1 MIKKRLCLFI
11 LIILCLGFGAL
22 KAQNTNNTVLPLS
35 KILEL
40 IETKYNVSFS
50 YVDKSID
57 GISIKAPE
65 DSLTLK
71 EVVDYLKDKTDL
83 DFTLLNDRFIVIRAR
98 SDDDDVFDIQSLEE
112 VVITN
117 YLTSGISKTITNT
130 VTIEPEK
137 FGILPGLIEPD
148 VLQTIQALP
157 GIISVDELASDINIR
172 GGTNDENLILWDGIK
187 MYQSGHFFGMISA
200 FNPYLTDKIN
210 VAKNGTSVYYGD
222 GVSGVIDMRN
232 KDHIDGEFEAGL
244 GVNLLNADGYIKM
257 PISDKTELQVSAR
270 KSITDFVNTPTYNQY
285 FERIFEGSNFN
296 NNNAILSNSERF
308 NFNDT
313 SIKLLYDISKSDQL
327 RVNFISIFNDLKYEE
342 ESVENTIVQSS
353 DSELK
358 QVSLAF
364 GAKYSKY
371 WNKDLRTSLQIYYS
385 TYDLEGTNID
395 LISNQRLTQ
404 ENRVEDLGVRFNLT
418 RSLDERLNLS
428 AGYQFNEVGVSNL
441 EVVNMP
447 NFRSFSKDFNRTH
460 AIYGEAEF
468 TSKNRA
474 TYARIGLRTNFI
486 ESFSLFYTEPR
497 LAFSQKLNDQ
507 WRLEILGEF
516 KSQSITQVIDLQQ
529 DFLGIE
535 KRRWLQSNN
544 DDIPL
549 IESQQASIGLH
560 YNKNKLLISVEPFT
574 KTVNGISTRSQ
585 GFQNQ
590 FQFVT
595 ASGKYQASGIDVL
608 INKQFESFST
618 WLSYSY
624 SKNDYEFEDLNDNIP
639 FPNNKDIRHAA
650 TFAGVYDYENLK
662 LAFGFNW
669 HTGKPATTPS
679 IANPNT
685 GNIINYDMPNN
696 DRLQDYFRVDM
707 SATYSFKMSQKTD
720 AVVGLSVWNILD
732 RENIINRYYA
742 VDNNDDVVAVENQAL
757 GFTPNFNFRVRF

>member
-11 LIILCLGFGAL
+11 LSITSLGLSHL
-22 KAQNTNNTVLPLS
+22 KAQDPNNTLLPLS
-35 KILEL
+35 EVLEL
-40 IETKYNVSFS
+40 IETKFNVSFS
-50 YVDKSID
+50 YIDDKIE
-57 GISIKAPE
+57 GITVKKPDDNLSLE
-65 DSLTLK
+65 DIIA
-71 EVVDYLKDKTDL
+71 YLKDQTDL
-83 DFTLLNDRFIVIRAR
+83 EFTMLNDRFIVIRAR
-98 SDDDDVFDIQSLEE
+98 SKDSDAFDIQSLEE

-130 VTIEPEK
+130 VTIEPKK

-200 FNPYLTDKIN
+200 FNPYLTNEIN

-222 GVSGVIDMRN
+222 GVSGVIDMQN
-232 KDHIDGEFEAGL
+232 SDNLGDFEAGL

-257 PISDKTELQVSAR
+257 PLSDKTELQVSAR
-270 KSITDFVNTPTYNQY
+270 KSITDFVNTPTYDQY

-296 NNNAILSNSERF
+296 SNSSVISNSENF
-308 NFNDT
+308 NFYDT
-313 SIKLLYDISKSDQL
+313 SVKFLYDISKTDQL

-342 ESVENTIVQSS
+342 ESIENSIAQSS

-358 QVSLAF
+358 QSSLAF

-371 WNKDLRTSLQIYYS
+371 WNKDLRTSLQVYYS
-385 TYDLEGTNID
+385 TYDLEGINNN
-395 LISNQRLTQ
+395 LISNQRLLQ
-404 ENRVEDLGVRFNLT
+404 ENEVEDLGIRLNLT
-418 RSLDERLNLS
+418 RSLDERLKLS

-441 EVVNMP
+441 EVVNTP

-497 LAFSQKLNDQ
+497 LAFSQKLNES

-516 KSQSITQVIDLQQ
+516 KSQSITQIIDLQQ

-535 KRRWLQSNN
+535 KRRWLQSN
-544 DDIPL
+544 DEDIPL

-560 YNKNKLLISVEPFT
+560 YNKNKLLISVEPFI
-574 KTVNGISTRSQ
+574 KSVEGISTRSQ

-595 ASGKYQASGIDVL
+595 ASGKYEATGIDVL
-608 INKQFESFST
+608 INKQFENFST

-624 SKNDYEFEDLNDNIP
+624 SKNDYEFPDLNNNIP

-650 TFAGVYDYENLK
+650 TFAGTYDYENLK
-662 LAFGFNW
+662 IAFGFNW
-669 HTGKPATTPS
+669 HTGKPATRP
-679 IANPNT
+679 IASNPNT
-685 GNIINYDMPNN
+685 GSTINYDVPNN
-696 DRLQDYFRVDM
+696 DRLPDYFRTDI
-707 SATYSFKMSQKTD
+707 SATYKFKMSRKTD
-720 AVVGLSVWNILD
+720 AVVGLSIWNIFD
-732 RENIINRYYA
+732 RENIINRYYT
-742 VDNNDDVVAVENQAL
+742 VNSDNDVIAVENQAL

>member
-1 MIKKRLCLFI
+1 M
-11 LIILCLGFGAL
+11 
-22 KAQNTNNTVLPLS
+22 PLS

-40 IETKYNVSFS
+40 IESKYNVSFS
-50 YVDKSID
+50 YVDKNIK
-57 GISIKAPE
+57 GISIKTPE
-65 DSLTLK
+65 DDLSLD
-71 EVVDYLKDKTDL
+71 EVIAYLENNTEL
-83 DFTLLNDRFIVIRAR
+83 DFRLLNDRFIVIRAE
-98 SDDDDVFDIQSLEE
+98 SEDDGFDIQSLEE

-130 VTIEPEK
+130 VTIEPDK

-157 GIISVDELASDINIR
+157 GILSVDELASDLNIR

-222 GVSGVIDMRN
+222 GVSGVIDMQN
-232 KDHIDGEFEAGL
+232 SDHLDDKFKAGL

-257 PISDKTELQVSAR
+257 PISDKTELQFSAR
-270 KSITDFVNTPTYNQY
+270 KSITDYINTPTYDQY
-285 FERIFEGSNFN
+285 FERIFEGSNFSN
-296 NNNAILSNSERF
+296 NTSNNIIQSNSERF
-308 NFNDT
+308 NFYDT
-313 SIKLLYDISKSDQL
+313 SLKFLYDISKTDQL
-327 RVNFISIFNDLKYEE
+327 RINFISIFNDLNYEE
-342 ESVENTIVQSS
+342 ESVENAVAQSS
-353 DSELK
+353 ESELK
-358 QVSLAF
+358 QYSLAF

-371 WNKDLRTSLQIYYS
+371 WNKDLRTSLQVYYS
-385 TYDLEGTNID
+385 IYDLEGNNID
-395 LISNQRLTQ
+395 LISNQHLLQ
-404 ENRVEDLGVRFNLT
+404 ENKVEDLGIRLNLT
-418 RSLDERLNLS
+418 RALDERLNLS

-468 TSKNRA
+468 TSKNKA
-474 TYARIGLRTNFI
+474 TYARIGLRTNYV
-486 ESFSLFYTEPR
+486 EGFSLFYTEPR

-516 KSQSITQVIDLQQ
+516 KSQSITQIIDLQQ

-549 IESQQASIGLH
+549 IESQQVSIGLH
-560 YNKNKLLISVEPFT
+560 YNKNKLLISVEPFI
-574 KTVNGISTRSQ
+574 KTVDGISTRSQ

-595 ASGKYQASGIDVL
+595 ASGKYQAYGIDLL
-608 INKQFESFST
+608 INKQFENFST

-624 SKNDYEFEDLNDNIP
+624 SKNDYEFEDLNNNIP
-639 FPNNKDIRHAA
+639 FPNNKDIRHVA
-650 TFAGVYDYENLK
+650 TFAGTYDYKNLK
-662 LAFGFNW
+662 LALGLNW
-669 HTGKPATTPS
+669 HTGKPATVPL
-679 IANPNT
+679 ANNPNT
-685 GNIINYDMPNN
+685 GSSINYDLPNN
-696 DRLQDYFRVDM
+696 DRLPDYFRTDI
-707 SATYSFKMSQKTD
+707 SATYNFKMNRNTD
-720 AVVGLSVWNILD
+720 AVVGLSLWNLLD
-732 RENIINRYYA
+732 RENIINRYYT
-742 VDNNDDVVAVENQAL
+742 VNSNDDVIAVENQAL